1 MTGTTLGLLL
11 LAHLVG
17 DYVAQSHWMAARKT
31 SAWLPALAH
40 GAAYTAC
47 YLVVTRSLV
56 ALLIIGGT
64 HVVIDRYRLAR
75 HLIWIKNHLAPRS
88 GQPRTWHE
96 CSATGYDP
104 EVPGWLAVNLMIV
117 CDNTLHL
124 VINFGAILLVGT
136 WLA

>member
-17 DYVAQSHWMAARKT
+17 DYIAQSHWMATRKT
-31 SAWLPALAH
+31 SAWVPAIAH
-40 GAAYTAC
+40 GLAYTTC
-47 YLVVTRSLV
+47 HLVVTRSWL

-75 HLIWIKNHLAPRS
+75 HLVWIKNHLAPRS
-88 GQPRTWHE
+88 GQPRPWAE

-124 VINFGAILLVGT
+124 VINFSAVLLVGT